1 MDIQETKELS
11 RDKIT
16 AEDLT
21 RQVRDRIKTSISGL
35 KINSSAWWPVKPVSL
50 NS

>member
-1 MDIQETKELS
+1 MDIQKIKKLR
-11 RDKIT
+11 RDKIK

-21 RQVRDRIKTSISGL
+21 GQVRDRIKTSISGL